1 LDLAVVAGSR
11 IGRILPS
18 RLAGSEREVA
28 EEAAVGWVCCFAAS
42 QIGVFVGTAAAA
54 AVAAEEF
61 VDAADVAA
69 AAAVE
74 ACCFEVRHIA
84 VIVADPSVASVAA
97 AVEAYC
103 FEGTAAEAGWH
114 SGEFLAAAEA
124 EPAVVVAE
132 EAFVVA
138 AGQECLPVVSVLVA
152 AVVEKTEA
160 ALANAATAPS

>member
-1 LDLAVVAGSR
+1 
-11 IGRILPS
+11 
-18 RLAGSEREVA
+18 
-28 EEAAVGWVCCFAAS
+28 VCCFAAS

-54 AVAAEEF
+54 VAAEEF
-61 VDAADVAA
+61 VDAADAAAA

-124 EPAVVVAE
+124 EPAAVVAE

-160 ALANAATAPS
+160 ALANAEAAPS